1 MCGADIFINV
11 GEPAFFPGV
20 SLAAA
25 QKVSFS
31 AGITRAHSRAPGLTT
46 TQVQKPGR
54 GWGSTKQALFEK

>member
-1 MCGADIFINV
+1 MCGADIFSNV

-31 AGITRAHSRAPGLTT
+31 AGITRAHSRAPT

-54 GWGSTKQALFEK
+54 GWGSAKQAPFEK